1 MSGLRETCAEF
12 IAAHASQAESGNDCH
27 AIAYMEQTRTGLAM
41 GRLLGTP
48 MSVPH
53 ERVVRAIAVA
63 LDDERRQTQ
72 RQMIAAL
79 YWRAGEH
86 RAESERATHAAPE
99 CMETASGVLEYAL
112 REHRN
117 HMTMWCVAQNMEAAC
132 PR

>member
-12 IAAHASQAESGNDCH
+12 IAARASQAESGNDLGAWVRDDCH
-27 AIAYMEQTRTGLAM
+27 VIAYMEQTRTGLAM

-79 YWRAGEH
+79 YWRAGATMVLAE
-86 RAESERATHAAPE
+86 RAEKAGNGPRAERLINDGAGTWNAAR
-99 CMETASGVLEYAL
+99 A
-112 REHRN
+112 
-117 HMTMWCVAQNMEAAC
+117 MEAAC

>member
-1 MSGLRETCAEF
+1 MSSLRQACAEF
-12 IAAHASQAESGNDCH
+12 IASRTESGNDCH
-27 AIAYMEQTRTGLAM
+27 VIAYMEQTRTGLAM

-72 RQMIAAL
+72 RRMIAAL
-79 YWRAGEH
+79 YWRAGVAAHLADVSCVFGEQRGYTSMRNALIFAA
-86 RAESERATHAAPE
+86 RA
-99 CMETASGVLEYAL
+99 
-112 REHRN
+112 
-117 HMTMWCVAQNMEAAC
+117 MEAAC

>member
-12 IAAHASQAESGNDCH
+12 IAARASQAESGNDCH
-27 AIAYMEQTRTGLAM
+27 VIAYMEQTRTGLAM

-53 ERVVRAIAVA
+53 DRVVRAIAVA

-79 YWRAGEH
+79 YWRAGHYEI
-86 RAESERATHAAPE
+86 ESRRPLQTIHMEARMRGAAFAMER
-99 CMETASGVLEYAL
+99 TARS
-112 REHRN
+112 
-117 HMTMWCVAQNMEAAC
+117 MEAAC